1 MRRTRRVKLAVVELR
16 AVRVLATS
24 LLCLALAARA
34 ETAVLDAP
42 LLALGAGQ
50 VVPRNEAV
58 DKAALQVDEGDF
70 EDAIRTLEKGIEEP
84 DLTDDQLAEMYRLLG
99 LSHLY
104 LGNEERARDA
114 FEKLLQARPDYEL
127 PKSAPP
133 KIRSLYARIKEDIRK
148 RRVRPVTLTVTPAT
162 DAPGDQAVVVEARI
176 DDMAL
181 GAKAKL
187 FYRRAGAQSFSSIDF
202 SRGKVSR
209 ADSTATVPAFE
220 VPAEEQSYEVEYY
233 VEVADAAQRRLAG
246 RGDPYNPLTFRV
258 SAKKVGTG
266 PVVEATPLYKS
277 PWLWIGIGLG
287 AAAVTTG
294 VVVLATSNQT
304 ATLPVKIHLEGQP

>member
-1 MRRTRRVKLAVVELR
+1 MMTTRRVKPGVVGLTSVRLPIVAMLSLSLVAR
-16 AVRVLATS
+16 AALGTP
-24 LLCLALAARA
+24 LDTPLALS
-34 ETAVLDAP
+34 T
-42 LLALGAGQ
+42 GQ
-50 VVPRNEAV
+50 VVPKNEALQ
-58 DKAALQVDEGDF
+58 KALQQVDEGDF
-70 EDAIRTLEKGIEEP
+70 EDAIRTLEKGIEQP
-84 DLTDDQLAEMYRLLG
+84 DLTDDQLAELYRLLG

-148 RRVRPVTLTVTPAT
+148 RRVRPVTLTVTPVTEASG
-162 DAPGDQAVVVEARI
+162 GDAVVVEARI
-176 DDMAL
+176 DDLAL
-181 GAKAKL
+181 GAKTKL

-202 SRGKVSR
+202 VRGKVSR
-209 ADSTATVPAFE
+209 GDYSATVPAFE
-220 VPAEEQSYEVEYY
+220 VPAEDQSYEVEYY

-258 SAKKVGTG
+258 AAKKVAAG
-266 PVVEATPLYKS
+266 VVAESTPFYKS

-287 AAAVTTG
+287 AAAATTG
-294 VVVLATSNQT
+294 IVLLATSNQT
-304 ATLPVKIHLEGQP
+304 ATLPVTIQIQGQP

>member
-1 MRRTRRVKLAVVELR
+1 MMMTRRVKPGVVGHR
-16 AVRVLATS
+16 SVRVLTAS
-24 LLCLALAARA
+24 LCCLAFVAHAELAA
-34 ETAVLDAP
+34 LDAP
-42 LLALGAGQ
+42 VILSAGQ
-50 VVPRNEAV
+50 VVPKNEAIQ
-58 DKAALQVDEGDF
+58 KAAQQVDEGDF
-70 EDAIRTLEKGIEEP
+70 EDAIRTLERGIEQP

-104 LGNEERARDA
+104 LGNEDRARDA

-148 RRVRPVTLTVTPAT
+148 RRVRPVTLTVTPVTEASG
-162 DAPGDQAVVVEARI
+162 AEAVVVEARI

-202 SRGKVSR
+202 ARGKTSR
-209 ADSTATVPAFE
+209 ADYTATVPAFE

-258 SAKKVGTG
+258 AAKKLSTA

-287 AAAVTTG
+287 AAAATTG
-294 VVVLATSNQT
+294 IVVLATSNQT
-304 ATLPVKIHLEGQP
+304 ATLPVKIQIDGQP

>member
-1 MRRTRRVKLAVVELR
+1 VRSLPAVVLAV
-16 AVRVLATS
+16 AA
-24 LLCLALAARA
+24 CLVTCVAAPA
-34 ETAVLDAP
+34 IA
-42 LLALGAGQ
+42 Q
-50 VVPRNEAV
+50 VVPRNDALI
-58 DKAALQVDEGDF
+58 KAQQQVDEGDF
-70 EDAIRTLEKGIEEP
+70 EDAIRTLTQGIDQP
-84 DLTDDQLAEMYRLLG
+84 DLTDDQLAELYRLLG

-148 RRVRPVTLTVTPAT
+148 RRVRPVTLTVVPAP
-162 DAPGDQAVVVEARI
+162 DANGDEPVVLEAKI

-202 SRGKVSR
+202 VRSKQNRTDY
-209 ADSTATVPAFE
+209 AATIPAFE
-220 VPAEEQSYEVEYY
+220 VPTEDQSYEVEYY

-246 RGDPYNPLTFRV
+246 RGDQYNPQTFRV
-258 SAKKVGTG
+258 ASKKATVTTG
-266 PVVEATPLYKS
+266 PEPVPFYKS
-277 PWLWIGIGLG
+277 PWLWIGVGVVAAG
-287 AAAVTTG
+287 AATAG
-294 VVVLATSNQT
+294 VIYATSNQT
-304 ATLPVKIHLEGQP
+304 ATLPIKIQIEGQP